1 MIRAYLDH
9 LTPEELARE
18 VRPEFWPRGRRPIK
32 VYQAITQV
40 TFHSTDHRAQMLAGL
55 HRLGAPT
62 VGQDL
67 LDYLFMQQ
75 SAVAS
80 VEARV

>member
-1 MIRAYLDH
+1 
-9 LTPEELARE
+9 
-18 VRPEFWPRGRRPIK
+18 V
-32 VYQAITQV
+32 QV
-40 TFHSTDHRAQMLAGL
+40 INHSTDHRAQMLAGL

-75 SAVAS
+75 SDVAG